1 MGIRGKK
8 QYLEK
13 GILGDERSGSELEG
27 THAYTSGSYDEE
39 DDSVRQSQS
48 PPDTFTGLD
57 HMQ

>member
-13 GILGDERSGSELEG
+13 GILGDERSGSQLEG

-39 DDSVRQSQS
+39 DDSVCQSQS